1 MPSVLGTLLESIERR
16 GHLTEQEASLV
27 IRDVARAIN
36 FLHHKGIAHRDLK
49 PENILCVKAG
59 QVRMYEKGACMC
71 KIFCLILRTLGRP
84 SLQQV
89 TSGLSD
95 AYFLRKL

>member
-1 MPSVLGTLLESIERR
+1 MSVLSMLGTLLESIERR

-59 QVRMYEKGACMC
+59 QVCQYVCYRCCGVHTQLH
-71 KIFCLILRTLGRP
+71 IP
-84 SLQQV
+84 SHMHTHTHIYSV
-89 TSGLSD
+89 I
-95 AYFLRKL
+95 